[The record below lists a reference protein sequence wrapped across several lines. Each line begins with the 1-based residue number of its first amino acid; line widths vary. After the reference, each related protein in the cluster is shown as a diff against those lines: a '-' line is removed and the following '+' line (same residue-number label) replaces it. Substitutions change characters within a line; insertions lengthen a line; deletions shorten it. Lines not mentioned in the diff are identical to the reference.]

1 MCSLGITSNTII
13 STVLAVYYSACSY
26 AIILKCWK
34 EEPKE
39 RPDFSNLVVIF
50 SLTLEAM
57 VGYMEFSLL
66 AKDEHPFAAE
76 VGVNTRASDCCV
88 QSSSEKE
95 GCGKKAV

>member
-13 STVLAVYYSACSY
+13 STVLTVYYSACSY

-39 RPDFSNLVVIF
+39 RPDFSNLVVII
-50 SLTLEAM
+50 SSILEAM
-57 VGYMEFSLL
+57 VGYMEFPLPT
-66 AKDEHPFAAE
+66 KDEHPFAAE
-76 VGVNTRASDCCV
+76 VEVNTRESGSCV

-95 GCGKKAV
+95 GYGKKAV